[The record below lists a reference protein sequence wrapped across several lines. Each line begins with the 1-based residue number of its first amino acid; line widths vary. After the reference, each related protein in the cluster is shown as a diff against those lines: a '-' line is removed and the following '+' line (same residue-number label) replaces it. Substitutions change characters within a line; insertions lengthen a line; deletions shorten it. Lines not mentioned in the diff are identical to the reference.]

1 MYDNGRAAEN
11 LVPLADAAK
20 LAGIKPDV
28 LEYHIENGA
37 VRSYGG
43 SILMADCV
51 RIREQKKMLTGLRK
65 FLKQYDSS
73 RFESRYVKHREK
85 YIDFLED
92 NGYFGIQIHEPETA
106 LFDIPKNEEF
116 YVSNEDALFLGFK
129 SEAFFREYGLT
140 EEEKINRII
149 FRDKGHPVSRK
160 HIRDYLSSV
169 RDEDNLYTPSTTD
182 FVRIIFQLP
191 GVEELTDEDAVSA
204 IENAGSERTKNL
216 LAGFFQYAAAHE
228 KVNYHNIR
236 LKKKEPHAKPAYPY
250 EDYVGLARILFNEDY
265 DREHGLTVKALEN
278 HIYAEAWMFL
288 ACHYVCGWRASDIC
302 RRWVYPCFSTSG
314 NPFKI
319 DINTLKEDILDGTIA
334 DGVYDS
340 VALYVIRK
348 IELANNAPQKTGH
361 GKLRSE
367 IVPELRMFFGKLTLI
382 AEYHHI
388 SSGEGYM
395 LPHRTAS
402 YRNWVTCREFFGGD
416 IIKIIGRNS
425 ILSQRLNKSYLQ
437 GIEQSARMNG
447 NTSLAS
453 HVIAAFARS
462 HADIETTAVYLKDHG
477 LTGESAGVVLY
488 MMMQRGVF
496 GVSLYT
502 ALLAAFPDAFEK
514 LTAKEQTQIMEKVPL
529 SAYELE
535 TTGTSF
541 LASVRM
547 AELFSDGK
555 KDEAAEI
562 LKAMF
567 SLAQGRGRS
576 KDPGVWCKRK
586 ALGFSCENPAY
597 ASCIANLCPYHI
609 FTSEGI
615 PALVNVIKEYH
626 RKEQAAGDGKYGTV
640 LRKHIIPAFQEIINA
655 LLKEMSD
662 REKTG
667 MRKLLEEA
675 FDE

>member
-1 MYDNGRAAEN
+1 MHDNSRTAEN

-20 LAGIKPDV
+20 LIGIKPNV

-37 VRSYGG
+37 VESYGG
-43 SILMADCV
+43 SIPMADC
-51 RIREQKKMLTGLRK
+51 IHIQDQKKSLTGLRK
-65 FLKQYDSS
+65 FLKQYDNS

-92 NGYFGIQIHEPETA
+92 NGYFGIRIHEPETV

-116 YVSNEDALFLGFK
+116 YVSSEDALFLGFK
-129 SEAFFREYGLT
+129 SETFFREYGLT

-149 FRDKGHPVSRK
+149 CRDKGHPVSRK
-160 HIRDYLSSV
+160 HIRGYLASV

-182 FVRIIFQLP
+182 FVRIVFQLP
-191 GVEELTDEDAVSA
+191 RVEKLTDEDVVSA
-204 IENAGSERTKNL
+204 IENAGPARTKKL
-216 LAGFFQYAAAHE
+216 LAGFFRYTAMHE
-228 KVNYHNIR
+228 KVNYHDIR
-236 LKKKEPHAKPAYPY
+236 LKKKEPRAKPAYPY

-265 DREHGLTVKALEN
+265 DREHGLTRKALEN
-278 HIYAEAWMFL
+278 HLYAEAWMFL

-302 RRWVYPCFSTSG
+302 SRWVYPCFSTGG
-314 NPFKI
+314 NPFKV
-319 DINTLKEDILDGTIA
+319 DINTLKEDILNGTIA
-334 DGVYDS
+334 DGIYDS

-382 AEYHHI
+382 AEHHHI

-395 LPHRTAS
+395 LAHRTAC
-402 YRNWVTCREFFGGD
+402 YRNWVTCREFFGMD
-416 IIKIIGRNS
+416 IIKIIGKNPV
-425 ILSQRLNKSYLQ
+425 LSQRLNKSYLQ

-462 HADIETTAVYLKDHG
+462 HASIETTAVYLRDHG

-535 TTGTSF
+535 TAGTSF

-576 KDPGVWCKRK
+576 KDQGVWCKRK
-586 ALGFSCENPAY
+586 ALGYSCENPEY

-615 PALVNVIKEYH
+615 PSLINVIKEYH
-626 RKEQAAGDGKYGTV
+626 RKERATGDSKYGTA
-640 LRKHIIPAFQEIINA
+640 LRKHIIPAFQEMINA